1 MNSKIG
7 VIGAGPAGIIASG
20 IAGSRGGNDVILIE
34 KK

>member
-20 IAGSRGGNDVILIE
+20 IAGSRGNDVILIE